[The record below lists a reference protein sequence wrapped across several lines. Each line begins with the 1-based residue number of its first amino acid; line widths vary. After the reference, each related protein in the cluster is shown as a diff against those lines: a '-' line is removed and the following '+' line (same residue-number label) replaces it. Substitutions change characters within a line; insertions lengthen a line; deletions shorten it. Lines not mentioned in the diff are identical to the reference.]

1 MHEIRAGTQMTPKLI
16 LTGFM
21 ATGKSSA
28 GPLVARRLG
37 WEFVDVDAVIVARAG
52 KPVAQIFADHGE
64 AHFRQLEREAVAHL
78 TGDRRR
84 CPHCHG
90 PFPEVIS
97 TGGGALVDESNCVA
111 FKGVGVI
118 VCLTARPEV
127 VAARVERSKTK
138 RPKLTEG
145 GKSTL
150 ARVKE
155 LMDERA
161 AAYARADVQI
171 DTSDLTI
178 EQLADHVIAAFG
190 AHAARR
196 VMPTAHGFLFST

>member
-1 MHEIRAGTQMTPKLI
+1 MRAATQMTPKLI
-16 LTGFM
+16 VTGFM
-21 ATGKSSA
+21 ATGKSSV

-37 WEFVDVDAVIVARAG
+37 WEFVDVDTVIAERAG
-52 KPVAQIFADHGE
+52 KPIAQIFADHGE
-64 AHFRQLEREAVAHL
+64 AHFRKLEREAVAHL

-84 CPHCHG
+84 CPNCHG
-90 PFPEVIS
+90 PHPEVIS
-97 TGGGALVDESNCVA
+97 TGGGVLVDQSNCSA
-111 FKGVGVI
+111 LKRVGVI

-127 VAARVERSKTK
+127 IAARIERSKTK

-150 ARVKE
+150 ARIKE
-155 LMDERA
+155 LMGERA
-161 AAYARADVQI
+161 DAYARADVQI

-178 EQLADHVIAAFG
+178 EQLADRVIAAFG

-196 VMPTAHGFLFST
+196 ILP